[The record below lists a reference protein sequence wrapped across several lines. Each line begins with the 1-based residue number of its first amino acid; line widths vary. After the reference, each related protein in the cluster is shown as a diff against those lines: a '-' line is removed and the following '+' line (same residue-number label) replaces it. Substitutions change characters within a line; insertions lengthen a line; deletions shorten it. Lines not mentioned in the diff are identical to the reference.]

1 MITDDDKWHNFLN
14 EMYKSIL
21 NVYRKHENSFDDYG
35 VHGRRHISRSI
46 IFSEFMARFYTK
58 ELGKDIDFNAIR
70 YAVSFHDSGRKGNGI
85 DVWEKDSEDNC
96 FKYLMNGYDYKVIN
110 HSDYD
115 EVKCKYISSL
125 ISKNLTNDINH
136 NIVYDSDVLDI
147 MRPCSGHV
155 EIDNFRRSELRFL
168 GPKDNFVNF
177 YLYDEI
183 REELIIDAW
192 KLIEYTED
200 NDMLFNTK
208 ENNQLYYMLNIVDKN
223 KLNFNILHKYF

>member
-1 MITDDDKWHNFLN
+1 MKNDIDEWNDFLN
-14 EMYKSIL
+14 EFDNSIL
-21 NVYRKHENSFDDYG
+21 NIYKKHENSFDEYG
-35 VHGRRHISRSI
+35 IHGRRHISRSI
-46 IFSEFMARFYTK
+46 VFSEFMSRFYTK
-58 ELGKDIDFNAIR
+58 ELGKDIDFKAIR
-70 YAVSFHDSGRKGNGI
+70 YAVSFHDSGRQGNGI
-85 DVWEKDSEDNC
+85 DVWENDSQKNC
-96 FKYLMNGYDYKVIN
+96 FKYLMNDSDYDN

-115 EVKCKYISSL
+115 ETKCKYISSL

-147 MRPCSGHV
+147 MRPCCGHG
-155 EIDNFRRSELRFL
+155 EIENFRRSELRFL
-168 GPKDNFVNF
+168 GPKDNFANCH
-177 YLYDEI
+177 LYDEI

-200 NDMLFNTK
+200 NEMLFNTK